1 MSERQSVSLSSRESV
16 SYLAIAPSVVV
27 NRQLNAMSLK
37 LEVVVGADLRGTVK
51 SGGVRFLSFPASWS

>member
-37 LEVVVGADLRGTVK
+37 LEVVVGADLRSTVK
-51 SGGVRFLSFPASWS
+51 SVGVRFFTVSRS